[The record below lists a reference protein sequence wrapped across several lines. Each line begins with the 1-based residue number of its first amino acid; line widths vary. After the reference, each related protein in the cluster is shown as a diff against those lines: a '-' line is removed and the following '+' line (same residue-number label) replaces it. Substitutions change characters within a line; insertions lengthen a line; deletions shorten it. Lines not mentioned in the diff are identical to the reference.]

1 MIWRRGGRSILSQSF
16 WLLVAGMIV
25 VQVVLTASI
34 FLLPPPREAGVPLGE
49 IAERLGGPRA
59 VDSRWRVRN
68 RDLPVKVLS
77 GPPVQTDGL
86 LSSPPLTNAL
96 AERLGVKTSDVRL
109 YFRVDRSSRF
119 WRSRNRGSDGIVRW
133 RGEPFFF
140 DRTIAAA
147 RLDGEWRSIRVPDR
161 PLVAQWQVRMAIAF
175 GFALVSL
182 LPLAWLFARWMARPI
197 RAFAD
202 AADKVGRDSSAPLIP
217 EDGPAELRVAARA
230 LNAMQSRIAE
240 QMSERQA
247 MVAAIAHDLRTPL
260 SRIAFRI
267 EGADDSLRE
276 PIQRDIIQMKAM
288 ISATLDFVRGNMR
301 QDMGERI
308 DLSALLSALVEDE
321 VQVGRPVRWLTAPV
335 ATCLV
340 TGDRV
345 ALRRMI
351 QNLLDNALKYGGAA
365 ELSLQITAGAARV
378 VVADRGPGLA
388 PEDIE
393 AMFAPFVRQD
403 PSRNRETG
411 GAGLGL
417 AIARAIARD
426 HGGDVTLAPREGGGL
441 EAIVSLP
448 VATAEASTARPAG

>member
-16 WLLVAGMIV
+16 WLLAAGMIL
-25 VQVVLTASI
+25 VQFVLTASI
-34 FLLPPPREAGVPLGE
+34 FLLPPPREEGVPLGE

-59 VDSRWRVRN
+59 ADSRWRMRN
-68 RDLPVKVLS
+68 RDLPVSIVS
-77 GPPVQTDGL
+77 RPPAPAQGL
-86 LSSPPLTNAL
+86 ASSPPLTHAL
-96 AERLGVKTSDVRL
+96 ADRLGVPTGDVRL
-109 YFRVDRSSRF
+109 YFRVDQTSRF

-147 RLDGEWRSIRVPDR
+147 RIDGQWRMIRVPDR
-161 PLVAQWQVRMAIAF
+161 PFIAQWQIRMAVAF
-175 GFALVSL
+175 SLALLSL
-182 LPLAWLFARWMARPI
+182 IPLAWLFARRMARPI

-202 AADKVGRDSSAPLIP
+202 SADRVGRDSSAPMIR

-230 LNAMQSRIAE
+230 LNAMQGRIAE

-267 EGADDSLRE
+267 EGADDRLRE
-276 PIQRDIIQMKAM
+276 PIQRDIEQMKAM
-288 ISATLDFVRGNMR
+288 ISATLDFVRGHLR
-301 QDMGERI
+301 QDMAERI
-308 DLSALLSALVEDE
+308 DLCALLASLVEDE
-321 VQVGRPVRWLTAPV
+321 VQVGRPVRWRTAPPAACMV
-335 ATCLV
+335 A
-340 TGDRV
+340 GDRV

-351 QNLLDNALKYGGAA
+351 QNLLDNALKYGGDA
-365 ELSLQITAGAARV
+365 ELALRVEGGAVSLAI
-378 VVADRGPGLA
+378 ADRGPGLA
-388 PEDIE
+388 PEDVE

-426 HGGDVTLAPREGGGL
+426 HGGDVTLAARDGGGL
-441 EAIVSLP
+441 EATISLP
-448 VATAEASTARPAG
+448 LASA

>member
-16 WLLVAGMIV
+16 WFLVAGMIL
-25 VQVVLTASI
+25 VQFVLTVSI
-34 FLLPPPREAGVPLGE
+34 FLLPPPREEGVPLGE

-59 VDSRWRVRN
+59 AHSRWRVRN
-68 RDLPVKVLS
+68 RDLPVSIVSK
-77 GPPVQTDGL
+77 PPVPVEGL
-86 LSSPPLTNAL
+86 ASSPPLTRAL
-96 AERLGVKTSDVRL
+96 ADRLGVSPADVRL
-109 YFRVDRSSRF
+109 YFRVDQTSRV

-147 RLDGEWRSIRVPDR
+147 QIDGQWRTIRVPDR
-161 PLVAQWQVRMAIAF
+161 PFIAQWQIRMAVAF
-175 GFALVSL
+175 SLALLSL
-182 LPLAWLFARWMARPI
+182 IPLAWLFARRMARPI

-202 AADKVGRDSSAPLIP
+202 AADRVGRDSSAPMIR

-230 LNAMQSRIAE
+230 LNAMQGRIAE

-267 EGADDSLRE
+267 EGADDRLRE
-276 PIQRDIIQMKAM
+276 PIQRDIEQMKAM
-288 ISATLDFVRGNMR
+288 ISATLDFVRGHLR
-301 QDMGERI
+301 QDMAERI
-308 DLSALLSALVEDE
+308 DLCALLASLVEDE
-321 VQVGRPVRWLTAPV
+321 VQVGRPVRWRTAPPAACMV
-335 ATCLV
+335 A
-340 TGDRV
+340 GDRV

-351 QNLLDNALKYGGAA
+351 QNLLDNALKYGGDA
-365 ELSLQITAGAARV
+365 ELALRVEGGAVSLAI
-378 VVADRGPGLA
+378 ADRGPGLA
-388 PEDIE
+388 PEDVE

-426 HGGDVTLAPREGGGL
+426 HGGDVTLAARDGGGL
-441 EAIVSLP
+441 EATISLP
-448 VATAEASTARPAG
+448 LASA